1 MYTIVASYVFIEVS
15 VHIFYEFMLKDLL
28 SFQILVCS
36 NVWIQ
41 YDNVLHVLLND
52 IISSLLFIN
61 ILLYVQFDTAW

>member
-1 MYTIVASYVFIEVS
+1 MYTIVASYVFIEVG

-28 SFQILVCS
+28 SFQIHVCS

-61 ILLYVQFDTAW
+61 ILLYVHFDTAW